1 MAKSGR
7 GGKIGAS
14 SSGAG
19 GGEKIVFSPANS
31 DETSRKLSSAA
42 SLKLS
47 RSTITMKNENG
58 KTIGMVRGLERF
70 SDMQG
75 GKQFTAAQEVRKAGV
90 GGEGIERS
98 DIFFDGKQIYVL
110 NNIKH
115 SEFLSGL
122 SKERAEVMKD
132 EIERVKKK
140 NQRLAEMEKNGVI
153 IVNYRS

>member
-1 MAKSGR
+1 MCGNMGSG
-7 GGKIGAS
+7 GAS
-14 SSGAG
+14 TG
-19 GGEKIVFSPANS
+19 GGEVFSPANY
-31 DETSRKLSSAA
+31 DETSRRLSSAA
-42 SLKLS
+42 FLRLS
-47 RSTITMKNENG
+47 RSTITMKNEDG

-70 SDMQG
+70 SDMRG
-75 GKQFTAAQEVRKAGV
+75 SKEFSAAQEVKKAGV

-98 DIFFDGKQIYVL
+98 DIFFDGKQIYVF

-122 SKERAEVMKD
+122 SKERAEVLKD

-153 IVNYRS
+153 IVNYRT

>member
-1 MAKSGR
+1 MGCHSGAGSGVAKSG
-7 GGKIGAS
+7 GG
-14 SSGAG
+14 SGG
-19 GGEKIVFSPANS
+19 IVFSPAAS

-47 RSTITMKNENG
+47 RSTITMKNEDG

-70 SDMQG
+70 SEMSG
-75 GKQFTAAQEVRKAGV
+75 AKMFTAAQEVRKMGASGD
-90 GGEGIERS
+90 GIERS
-98 DIFFDGKQIYVL
+98 DIFFDGKQMYVF

-122 SKERAEVMKD
+122 NKAQAEVLKD
-132 EIERVKKK
+132 EIERAKKK

-153 IVNYRS
+153 VVNYRT

>member
-1 MAKSGR
+1 MCGNMGSG
-7 GGKIGAS
+7 GG
-14 SSGAG
+14 SSGA
-19 GGEKIVFSPANS
+19 GEKIVFSPANS
-31 DETSRKLSSAA
+31 DETSRRLSSAA
-42 SLKLS
+42 SLRLS
-47 RSTITMKNENG
+47 HSTITMKNEDG

-75 GKQFTAAQEVRKAGV
+75 GRQFSAAQEVKKAGV
-90 GGEGIERS
+90 GGEGVERS

>member
-1 MAKSGR
+1 MCGNM
-7 GGKIGAS
+7 GGGSASGAS
-14 SSGAG
+14 

-75 GKQFTAAQEVRKAGV
+75 GKLFSAVQEVRKAGV
-90 GGEGIERS
+90 GGEDIERS
-98 DIFFDGKQIYVL
+98 NIYFDGKQIYVL

-122 SKERAEVMKD
+122 SKERAEVLKD

-140 NQRLAEMEKNGVI
+140 NQRLTEMEKNGVI